1 MKTIIQTKL
10 QVIADKKEKFV
21 NFTYQFIIYNY
32 VKLNKLR
39 MINLKNKSI
48 IVTGGTKGIGAEIT
62 KTFLRHDAEVF
73 ILARQKPK
81 KLIKAKGKKAI
92 FVECDIRDINSIDAA
107 VKNIKTKTKSVDVL
121 INNAGGAPLVK
132 ALSASNRFHQ
142 AIIDLNLTAPLNVS
156 QRFAKIMMK
165 QKTVSNIINI
175 SSVTANRPTPGSAAY
190 GAAKGGLV
198 NLTKTLA
205 IEWAPKIKVNSIVV
219 GYIETE
225 NSLVHYG
232 SKKEMNKIAKT
243 IPMKR
248 MGKPS
253 DIANACLFFA
263 SNLSEWVTGAS
274 LDVHGGGEK
283 PTYLEVAKP
292 K

>member
-48 IVTGGTKGIGAEIT
+48 VVTGGTRGIGAEIS

-81 KLIKAKGKKAI
+81 KLIKAKGNKAI

-132 ALSASNRFHQ
+132 ALSASNRFHE

-225 NSLVHYG
+225 NSLVHY
-232 SKKEMNKIAKT
+232 
-243 IPMKR
+243 
-248 MGKPS
+248 
-253 DIANACLFFA
+253 
-263 SNLSEWVTGAS
+263 LS
-274 LDVHGGGEK
+274 LIHI
-283 PTYLEVAKP
+283 
-292 K
+292 